1 MVLWDQKRTR
11 RPSGEESTSVV
22 ELTPYIFNRSA
33 YPYIREP
40 MTQES
45 IQQPMTQ
52 ENRRAPRQQ
61 LIASAELIDVRSD
74 ARMKARTS
82 DMSVFGCYLDTMST
96 LPPGTDVKLKITHNG
111 ATVTVVG
118 MIANSQ
124 PHMGMGIRF
133 TEVSVDD
140 LKLLRTWLRATWS

>member
-1 MVLWDQKRTR
+1 
-11 RPSGEESTSVV
+11 
-22 ELTPYIFNRSA
+22 
-33 YPYIREP
+33 
-40 MTQES
+40 
-45 IQQPMTQ
+45 
-52 ENRRAPRQQ
+52 
-61 LIASAELIDVRSD
+61 
-74 ARMKARTS
+74 MKARTS